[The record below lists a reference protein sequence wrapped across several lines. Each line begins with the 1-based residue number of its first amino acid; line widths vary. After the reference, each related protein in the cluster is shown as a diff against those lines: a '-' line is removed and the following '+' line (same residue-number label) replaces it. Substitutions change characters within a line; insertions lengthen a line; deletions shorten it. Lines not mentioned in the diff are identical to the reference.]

1 MITLTQNFRDST
13 DVPSNCQDTASVF
26 LASGDPKLLTSVK
39 GCGLRN
45 DILGILIVGTRI
57 TAVSI
62 HNPIN
67 HTGVNCVARALKL
80 KGKCVCVLLF
90 HFVFQFM

>member
-1 MITLTQNFRDST
+1 M

-39 GCGLRN
+39 GCGIRS
-45 DILGILIVGTRI
+45 DILGIWMVGTHT

-67 HTGVNCVARALKL
+67 HMGMNCVATALKL
-80 KGKCVCVLLF
+80 KGTCVCILSF

>member
-1 MITLTQNFRDST
+1 MHKRGSISAEGEPKYGKTNNLTITTYDML
-13 DVPSNCQDTASVF
+13 SNCQDTASVF

-39 GCGLRN
+39 GCGLRT
-45 DILGILIVGTRI
+45 DILGILMVGTHI

-67 HTGVNCVARALKL
+67 HTG
-80 KGKCVCVLLF
+80 
-90 HFVFQFM
+90 